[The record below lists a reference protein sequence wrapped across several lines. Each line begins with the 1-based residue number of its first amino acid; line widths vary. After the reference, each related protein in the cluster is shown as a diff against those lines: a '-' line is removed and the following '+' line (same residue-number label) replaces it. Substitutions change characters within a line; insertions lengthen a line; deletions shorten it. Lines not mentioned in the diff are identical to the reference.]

1 MKFEDKIL
9 KGISAT
15 KTRRRD
21 IFSCSN
27 PFHIKTKVKRKTKRG
42 RRKGERRKGE
52 RRKGGRPVYKCLP
65 LDHKDARKQMLRLL
79 ERPRNWDCVKGP
91 KQKLGNCWFNVMFM
105 SLFVSDYGFT
115 FTKPLRRLMIRG
127 KRGLSGKKNIH
138 PLLRSTFL
146 KFNACIQASIDC
158 NSILSNALL
167 KDTNAIIEDISNVI
181 EKQQYTIPR
190 VDEAGNPMDYYAV
203 LFSYLLDKTIHLD
216 HMDWKHGN
224 THMLYTQSLN
234 KYYGVVHNEI
244 KLFSDVFVFGYHFTS
259 NSTEK
264 VTSFVN
270 HGRTYVLDSAI
281 ISNPEHFISFLTV
294 RGKEYA
300 YDGESYKKV
309 IPMKWKHRIK
319 KDKDFYLE
327 EDEDDI
333 TPYNFAIGLQYYFYF
348 VKGTNVV

>member
-27 PFHIKTKVKRKTKRG
+27 PFHIKTKVKRKTKRR

-52 RRKGGRPVYKCLP
+52 RRVYKCLP
-65 LDHKDARKQMLRLL
+65 LDHKDAKKQMLRLL

-138 PLLRSTFL
+138 PLLRHTFL
-146 KFNACIQASIDC
+146 KFNACVQASIDC

-167 KDTNAIIEDISNVI
+167 KDTNTIIQDISNVI
-181 EKQQYTIPR
+181 ERKDYTIPK

-203 LFSYLLDKTIHLD
+203 LFSYLLDTTIYFD
-216 HMDWKHGN
+216 QFDWKNEN
-224 THMLYTQSLN
+224 THMLFTESLS
-234 KYYGVVHNEI
+234 KYYGVI
-244 KLFSDVFVFGYHFTS
+244 DDKIIIQSDVFVFGYDFTNS
-259 NSTEK
+259 NDHK

-270 HGRTYVLDSAI
+270 NGRTYILDSAI
-281 ISNPEHFISFLTV
+281 ISNPEHFISFLTI

-309 IPMKWKHRIK
+309 MPMKWKHRIQE
-319 KDKDFYLE
+319 DKNFYLE
-327 EDEDDI
+327 EKEDDDEDDI
-333 TPYNFAIGLQYYFYF
+333 IPYNFAIGLQYYFYF